1 MRQVLD
7 AEAAP
12 PPAAGPAGPDGTAAV
27 PVGSS
32 AADAAVATTP
42 STDADVL
49 IAFSCT
55 IMIGLLFSA
64 G

>member
-12 PPAAGPAGPDGTAAV
+12 PPAAGPDSTAAV

-42 STDADVL
+42 SADADVF
-49 IAFSCT
+49 IAFSCPAV
-55 IMIGLLFSA
+55 IGLLFSA